1 VSDAY
6 QDGVRLL
13 SRRSLTRREVA
24 LRLRERGHRDEDVE
38 AAVLRLAEASAIDD
52 RALARHWIGSQA
64 AARGRGRARALS
76 ELVARGV
83 DEAVAASAWE
93 EALEDGAIDVDAAL
107 ARAVRRRLGP
117 PPGRSGI
124 GRLARVY
131 NALLYEG
138 FGREQVEAALVPY
151 GFERTDP

>member
-1 VSDAY
+1 MPDAY
-6 QDGVRLL
+6 DDGVRLL
-13 SRRSLTRREVA
+13 RRRSLTRREVIE
-24 LRLRERGHRDEDVE
+24 RLLERGHGAEEVED
-38 AAVLRLAEASAIDD
+38 AVGRLTAGSAIDD

-64 AARGRGRARALS
+64 AARGRGRSRALA

-83 DEAVAASAWE
+83 PEDVAVSAWAEAV
-93 EALEDGAIDVDAAL
+93 EDGAIDEDAAL

-117 PPGRSGI
+117 PPGRNGL

-131 NALLYEG
+131 NALLDEG

-151 GFERTDP
+151 GFQRTDA

>member
-1 VSDAY
+1 MSDAY

-13 SRRSLTRREVA
+13 SRRSLTRREVV
-24 LRLRERGHRDEDVE
+24 LRLGQRGHGAEDIE
-38 AAVLRLAEASAIDD
+38 AAVRRLAAVSAIDD
-52 RALARHWIGSQA
+52 GALARNWIGSQA
-64 AARGRGRARALS
+64 AARGRGRARALN

-93 EALEDGAIDVDAAL
+93 EAVHDGAIDVDAAL
-107 ARAVRRRLGP
+107 GRAVRRRLGA
-117 PPGRSGI
+117 PPGRKDK

>member
-1 VSDAY
+1 MSDAY

-13 SRRSLTRREVA
+13 SRRSLTRREIVE
-24 LRLRERGHRDEDVE
+24 RLKERGHGDEDVDD
-38 AAVLRLAEASAIDD
+38 AVCRLAAASAIDD

-64 AARGRGRARALS
+64 VARGRGRARAVA

-83 DEAVAASAWE
+83 PEAVACSAWA
-93 EALEDGAIDVDAAL
+93 EAVDDGAIDEGAAL
-107 ARAVRRRLGP
+107 ARAVRLRLGP
-117 PPGRSGI
+117 KPGRNDE

-131 NALLYEG
+131 NALLDEG